1 MTLYRSTL
9 PRTAFLSLPVTGGL
23 NIVAPENLDF
33 SYTCA
38 PVTVGDSNDQF
49 RHPNSLVLHAT
60 VLALDP
66 EVLHSQAESSVRALL
81 KEGES
86 ANTVRSYASAL
97 RYWAAW
103 FRLRYRA
110 ALPLPVPTPAV
121 LQFLVDHVQRTSE
134 DGSLVH
140 DLPAAIDRTLADG
153 GFKGGLGAPALNTV
167 LHRLSVLSK
176 AHQMRD
182 APNPTRDPAV
192 QELVRRIRRAYVAR
206 GVRPASKT
214 ALTRDPLEAMLATC
228 TNALIGIRDR
238 AHLTFAFSSGG
249 RRRSEVTAAVM
260 ENLVKVDAQTY
271 VYRLTHSKTDQAG
284 TEHNADADKPIVGPA
299 AEALIAWLDASGVKS
314 GAIFRRIRK
323 TKDVEPLLPQAV
335 WHIVKRRAQLAG
347 LEGDF
352 GAHSLRSGYVTEA
365 GRQNVP
371 IREGMGLTGHRSLV
385 TFMRYFQ
392 TGVVQNTQAANLLG
406 NSTKR

>member
-1 MTLYRSTL
+1 MTKR
-9 PRTAFLSLPVTGGL
+9 RNRATATK
-23 NIVAPENLDF
+23 D
-33 SYTCA
+33 
-38 PVTVGDSNDQF
+38 
-49 RHPNSLVLHAT
+49 PNALVLHAS

-66 EVLHSQAESSVRALL
+66 LVLHDQAEASVRALL
-81 KEGES
+81 QEGES

-110 ALPLPVPTPAV
+110 GLALPVPAPAV
-121 LQFLVDHVQRTSE
+121 LQFLVDHVKRTTQ
-134 DGSLVH
+134 DGTLVH
-140 DLPAAIDRTLADG
+140 DLPPAIDHALVDG
-153 GFKGGLGAPALNTV
+153 GFKGELGAPALNTV

-182 APNPTRDPAV
+182 VLNPTRDPAI
-192 QELVRRIRRAYVAR
+192 QELVRRIRRAYAAR
-206 GVRPASKT
+206 GERPTSKT
-214 ALTRDPLEAMLATC
+214 ALTKDPLEAMLATC
-228 TNALIGIRDR
+228 TDGLIGIRDR
-238 AHLTFAFSSGG
+238 ALLTFAFSSGG

-271 VYRLTHSKTDQAG
+271 LYRLSHSKTDQAG
-284 TEHNADADKPIVGPA
+284 TEHNADAGKPIVGPA
-299 AEALIAWLDASGVKS
+299 AEALTAWLDVSGVKS

-323 TKDVEPLLPQAV
+323 TKAVEPLLPQAV
-335 WHIVKRRAQLAG
+335 WHIVKRRVQLAG

-371 IREGMGLTGHRSLV
+371 IREAMGLTGHRSMV

-392 TGVVQNTQAANLLG
+392 TGAVQNTQAANLLG
-406 NSTKR
+406 NSTKQIGRASCRERVLVAV

>member
-1 MTLYRSTL
+1 MTKQPRRATGAAHRSRD
-9 PRTAFLSLPVTGGL
+9 PHA
-23 NIVAPENLDF
+23 
-33 SYTCA
+33 
-38 PVTVGDSNDQF
+38 
-49 RHPNSLVLHAT
+49 LVLHAT

-121 LQFLVDHVQRTSE
+121 LQFLVDHVERTAE

-140 DLPAAIDRTLADG
+140 DLPEAIDHTLVDG

-182 APNPTRDPAV
+182 VPNPTRDPAV
-192 QELVRRIRRAYVAR
+192 QDLVRRIRRAYAVR

-214 ALTRDPLEAMLATC
+214 ALTKDPLEAMLATC
-228 TNALIGIRDR
+228 TDGLIGLRDR
-238 AHLTFAFSSGG
+238 ALLTFAFSSGG
-249 RRRSEVTAAVM
+249 RRRSEVAAAVM
-260 ENLVKVDAQTY
+260 ENLVKVDERTY
-271 VYRLTHSKTDQAG
+271 VYHLTHSKTDQAG
-284 TEHNADADKPIVGPA
+284 TEHNADADKPLVGPA
-299 AEALIAWLDASGVKS
+299 ADALTAWLEASGVAS
-314 GAIFRRIRK
+314 GAIFRRVRK
-323 TKDVEPLLPQAV
+323 SKAVEPLAAQAV

-347 LEGDF
+347 LEADF

-371 IREGMGLTGHRSLV
+371 IREAMGLTGHRSMV

-392 TGVVQNTQAANLLG
+392 TGAVQRTKAANLLG
-406 NSTKR
+406 DSNDQSQ

>member
-1 MTLYRSTL
+1 MTKRA
-9 PRTAFLSLPVTGGL
+9 RRATAPK
-23 NIVAPENLDF
+23 D
-33 SYTCA
+33 
-38 PVTVGDSNDQF
+38 
-49 RHPNSLVLHAT
+49 PNALVPHAS

-66 EVLHSQAESSVRALL
+66 QVLHDQAEASVRALL
-81 KEGES
+81 QEGES

-110 ALPLPVPTPAV
+110 ALALPVPVPAV
-121 LQFLVDHVQRTSE
+121 LQFLVDHVERTTQ
-134 DGSLVH
+134 DGTLVH
-140 DLPAAIDRTLADG
+140 DLPPAIDHALVDG
-153 GFKGGLGAPALNTV
+153 AFKGGLGAPALNTV

-182 APNPTRDPAV
+182 VLNPTRDPAV
-192 QELVRRIRRAYVAR
+192 QELVRRIRRAYAGR
-206 GVRPASKT
+206 GERPASKT
-214 ALTRDPLEAMLATC
+214 ALTKDPLETMLATC
-228 TNALIGIRDR
+228 TDGLIGIRDR
-238 AHLTFAFSSGG
+238 ALLTFAFSSGG

-260 ENLVKVDAQTY
+260 ENLVKLDEQTY

-299 AEALIAWLDASGVKS
+299 AEALTAWLEASAVKS

-323 TKDVEPLLPQAV
+323 TKAVEPLSPQAV
-335 WHIVKRRAQLAG
+335 WRIVKRRAQLAG

-371 IREGMGLTGHRSLV
+371 IKEAMGLTGHRSMV